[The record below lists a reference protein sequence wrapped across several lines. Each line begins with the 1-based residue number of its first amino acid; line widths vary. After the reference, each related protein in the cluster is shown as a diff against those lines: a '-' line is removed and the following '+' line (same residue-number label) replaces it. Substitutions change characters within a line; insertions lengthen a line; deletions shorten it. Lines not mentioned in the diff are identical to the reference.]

1 MAVSDWR
8 QIHAHIMELEEGGL
22 VTRTFRR
29 LDPARQQAILTAILD
44 EAIEKGPASINI
56 KMVAER
62 AGVSVGSLYVYFR
75 SREGLLTF
83 AVELCVRFIV
93 DDLGRF
99 RSLLSS
105 LRLRDAM
112 KAYLIGGI
120 EWSQTQLGF
129 IRFFARAAYL
139 GDPDLAD
146 RVVKPV
152 AATFREMVQE
162 ILTRALS
169 RGEIRPEVDF
179 DATSRIVNALAIVV
193 VDSLLLPHLNDY
205 LQVSVPEMPQA
216 RILDALLD
224 LICQGIGVREKPGVS
239 P

>member
-1 MAVSDWR
+1 MPVSDWR
-8 QIHAHIMELEEGGL
+8 QIHAHILDLEEEGL
-22 VTRTFRR
+22 VSRTFRR

-44 EAIEKGPASINI
+44 ESVEKGPTSINI
-56 KMVAER
+56 KRVAER
-62 AGVSVGSLYVYFR
+62 AGVSVGSLYSYF
-75 SREGLLTF
+75 SNREGLLTF

-93 DDLGRF
+93 DDLGQF

-129 IRFFARAAYL
+129 VQFFARAAYL
-139 GDPDLAD
+139 GDPEVAD

-152 AATFREMVQE
+152 AATFREMVEE

-169 RGEIRPEVDF
+169 RGEIRPDVDF
-179 DATSRIVNALAIVV
+179 DATTRVVNALAVVV
-193 VDSLLLPHLNDY
+193 VDSLLLPHLNGY
-205 LQVSVPEMPQA
+205 LQVSVPDMPQA
-216 RILDALLD
+216 RILDAVLD
-224 LICQGIGVREKPGVS
+224 LICQGIGAEGKAGVS
-239 P
+239 A